1 MHTGPLIDLSDEA
14 DLLSKW
20 QERVGVEQSPFGVL
34 PTDQTLESS
43 DSPGSKLDNRERLHL
58 IVGDWQT
65 GSDVPYRVAECLD
78 RLGLSHPC
86 RATRSHRGVE
96 STRGLRPGES
106 DYPASRMNLSKRP
119 NRIWSIHVR
128 QVVVNDHDV
137 RPLLLSDFEA
147 LHGG

>member
-43 DSPGSKLDNRERLHL
+43 DSPGSKLDNRLIMQHQLVEHRERLHL

-65 GSDVPYRVAECLD
+65 GRPAD
-78 RLGLSHPC
+78 RQRRAIPC
-86 RATRSHRGVE
+86 RGV
-96 STRGLRPGES
+96 SGSPGS
-106 DYPASRMNLSKRP
+106 FAPMQSYPLASRRSV
-119 NRIWSIHVR
+119 H
-128 QVVVNDHDV
+128 Q
-137 RPLLLSDFEA
+137 
-147 LHGG
+147 G